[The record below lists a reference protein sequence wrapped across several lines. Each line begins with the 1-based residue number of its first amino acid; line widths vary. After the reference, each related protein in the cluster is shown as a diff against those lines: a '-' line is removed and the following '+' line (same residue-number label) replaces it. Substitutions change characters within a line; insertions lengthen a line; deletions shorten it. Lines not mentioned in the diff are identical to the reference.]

1 MLARDLREA
10 GDYVGSLELLRE
22 AHANYVANLGE
33 DDIGTLLTAQSLAA
47 SLRKAGHLEEAYQ
60 RTLDASERYETR
72 YETRKASGHPD
83 ALACQLNLA
92 ACQAALGDTATAT
105 ATARAVHGV
114 YEESL
119 GQKHPF
125 TLAVTSNMAG
135 YLRAAGQAGEA
146 LLLAESTLRKLREKL
161 GDDHPYPLSCALNMA
176 NCLHD
181 LGQFNTAGDLLR
193 ETITRQRKTLGDS
206 HPDTLI
212 AQANLAIVTR
222 ALRQKDEADRLR
234 QGIKAAMA
242 RSPLGEDHPVVRALE
257 NWTLVD
263 IELEP
268 QPT

>member
-10 GDYVGSLELLRE
+10 GDYAGSLELLRE
-22 AHANYVANLGE
+22 AYASYVANLGE

-47 SLRKAGHLEEAYQ
+47 SLRKAGQPDEAYQ

-92 ACQAALGDTATAT
+92 ACQAALGDMATAT
-105 ATARAVHGV
+105 ATASAVHRA
-114 YEESL
+114 YEGSL
-119 GQKHPF
+119 GPKHPF

-135 YLRAAGQAGEA
+135 YLRAAGQVGEA
-146 LLLAESTLRKLREKL
+146 LLLAESTLRSLREKL
-161 GDDHPYPLSCALNMA
+161 GDDHPYPLSCALNLA

-181 LGQFNTAGDLLR
+181 LGQFGAAGDLLR
-193 ETITRQRKTLGDS
+193 ETIIRQRKILGDS

-222 ALRQKDEADRLR
+222 AQSQEDESDRLR
-234 QGIKAAMA
+234 QRVMAAMM
-242 RSPLGEDHPVVRALE
+242 RSPLGEGHPVARALG
-257 NWTLVD
+257 NWELVD